1 MIKNEEIVCGIT
13 ISMIFKNE
21 ILYKDWFFRIKK
33 V

>member
-21 ILYKDWFFRIKK
+21 ILYKNWFF
-33 V
+33 